1 MTNYFEVF
9 MEENIIDLAYERG
22 RKDGILDML
31 KTIEIVAGVVSE
43 FPEEDQLN
51 MFLRIIKEI

>member
-1 MTNYFEVF
+1 MTTKD
-9 MEENIIDLAYERG
+9 IIEKAYERG

-31 KTIEIVAGVVSE
+31 ETIEIVANVVSE

-51 MFLRIIKEI
+51 MFIRIIKEI

>member
-1 MTNYFEVF
+1 MKDL
-9 MEENIIDLAYERG
+9 IDLAYETG

-31 KTIEIVAGVVSE
+31 ETIEIVAGVVSE
-43 FPEEDQLN
+43 FPEEDQLD